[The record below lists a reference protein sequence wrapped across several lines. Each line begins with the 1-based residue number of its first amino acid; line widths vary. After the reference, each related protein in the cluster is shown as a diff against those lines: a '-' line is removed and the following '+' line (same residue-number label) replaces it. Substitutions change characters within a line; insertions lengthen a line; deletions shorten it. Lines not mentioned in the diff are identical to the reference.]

1 MNIVVGAWISK
12 KFFDAFLVDGY
23 KSMTELINVLKSN
36 FNDDTQ
42 VLDIFNYLDSDG
54 NGTRNTFKLN
64 LIPAKDFIV
73 GPYRNFECKD
83 IEDFKNQ
90 VDIPKM
96 RALAWKNDA
105 WWIYNQQNRNWRKVK

>member
-23 KSMTELINVLKSN
+23 KSMIELINVLKSN
-36 FNDDTQ
+36 FNGDTQ

-54 NGTRNTFKLN
+54 NGTRNPFKLS
-64 LIPAKDFIV
+64 LIPTNDFII
-73 GPYRNFECKD
+73 GPYRDFECKG

-90 VDIPKM
+90 VNIPKNESSCM
-96 RALAWKNDA
+96 EE
-105 WWIYNQQNRNWRKVK
+105 

>member
-23 KSMTELINVLKSN
+23 KSMTELINILKSN
-36 FNDDTQ
+36 FNNDAQ

-54 NGTRNTFKLN
+54 NRTRNSFKLS

>member
-23 KSMTELINVLKSN
+23 QSMIELIDVLKSN

-42 VLDIFNYLDSDG
+42 VLNMFNYLDSDG
-54 NGTRNTFKLN
+54 NGTRNPFKLS
-64 LIPAKDFIV
+64 LIPEKDFII

-83 IEDFKNQ
+83 IEDFKNK

-96 RALAWKNDA
+96 IALAWKNDA